1 MTENPNDS
9 QPPVTGDEAGPQN
22 PAEEVR
28 LADVLP
34 ADGPLQP
41 AQTDMT
47 VAEMKDWLRNWIS
60 NATGQ
65 PADRIDDSTPMVEL
79 GLSSRDAVAMASD
92 IEDLTGVTLTATVA
106 FRHPTIESLAT
117 VIIEGEQETGADD
130 DDADWSRPDADER
143 AIAIVGLSTRFPG
156 EMNTP
161 AETWQALLEGRDAI
175 TDLPEGRWSEF
186 LSEPRIAERVAKAAT
201 RGGYLSDI
209 KGFDAEF
216 FALSKMEADNLDPQQ
231 RMALE
236 LTWEALEDARIP
248 ASELRGENVGV
259 YIGASNNDYSFLA
272 VSDPTVA
279 HPYAITGTASSIIAN
294 RVSYFFDFRGPS
306 VAVDTACSSSLVA
319 VHQGVQALRSGE
331 ADVVVAGGVNALVT
345 PMVTIGFDEVGGVLA
360 PDGRIKS
367 FSSDANGYSRS
378 EGGGMLVLKRLAD
391 ARRDGDEIY
400 AIIAGSAV
408 NHDGRS
414 NGMLA
419 PNPDAQA
426 DVLRKAY
433 QDAGINPRDVDY
445 IEAHGTGTILGDPIE
460 ADALG
465 RVVGRNRPADRPA
478 LLGAVKSNLGH
489 LESAAGAASLAKV
502 SLALKHNKLPPSIN
516 FAGPNPYIDF
526 EGLRLKV
533 ADTVTDWPRYSGKAI
548 AGVSGFGFGGA
559 NAHLVLREVL
569 PSDLVEPEPAPEPAA
584 DKPAKSD
591 ADAVYIGG
599 VRVDVDDLDHAA
611 DHDAD
616 GAEYAER
623 RDRMDF
629 YGDDTYVPSDAEPEL
644 PGMTEE
650 AQRLLEAARAEL
662 ESQEQS
668 KPLVPLAV
676 SAFLTSRKKAAAAE
690 LADWIDSPAG
700 RAASLES
707 IGRSLSRRNHA
718 RSRAVVLARD
728 HDEAIKG
735 LRALAEGKQHPS
747 LLTADGPVANGP
759 VWVLA
764 GFGAQHRK
772 MGKSLYLRN
781 EVFAEWINKVDALI
795 QDERGYSILEL
806 ILDDSVDYTDA
817 TCEYPI
823 EVVQLVIFAI
833 QIALGELL
841 RHHGAKPAAVI
852 GQSLGEAAAAY
863 FCGGLSLADATRAIC
878 SRSHLMGE
886 GEAMLFGEY
895 IRLMALVEYSADE
908 IKTVFAD
915 YPDLEVCVYA
925 APTQTVIGG
934 PPDQVDAIIA
944 RAEQEGKFARKFQT
958 KGASHTQQMDPLLGE
973 LAAELQGIQPLPT
986 TVGLYSTV
994 HEGTFVRPGSVVHDV
1009 DYWKKGLRHSVYFT
1023 QGVRNA
1029 VDNGHTTFLELA
1041 PNPVALMQVGLT
1053 TAAAGLHD
1061 AQLIATLARK
1071 QDEVDSMTTAMAH
1084 LFVHG
1089 HDLDIRT
1096 LFGKGEF
1103 ADIPP
1108 TRFRR
1113 KEHWLDAKFTGDS
1126 SVLMP
1131 GNHVATPD
1139 GRHVWEYA
1147 PKGETDLAALVKS
1160 AAAQVLPDAKLV
1172 AYEQRAVPAEGARLV
1187 TTLTRHPG
1195 GASVQVHA
1203 RIDESFTLVYDA
1215 IVTRGDQPGVLP
1227 AAVGAGAAIGAPQVG
1242 SGVEEE
1248 PEEQPEILTD
1258 NLTQGANL
1266 GAQVAKWSPDSGE
1279 TVRDRLALIVGGAM
1293 GYEPEDLPWE
1303 VPLIELG
1310 LDSLMAVRIKNRV
1323 EYDFDLPPIQLT
1335 AVRDASLRDVEQL
1348 ITYAIEHRDEV
1359 DQLAEAQK
1367 GKTAE
1372 EIAAEQ
1378 AELMGGASTVAEIQ
1392 EKLVAAGL
1400 AVDTGQDGSE
1410 QAPDQAAEQ
1419 AAVLS
1424 GATEATA
1431 TTAVVDPQAEPST
1444 QDDAI
1449 PPPPTDPRG
1458 PVSDS
1463 APAPVSDS
1471 APAPVANIPP
1481 PPTDPSGP
1489 NKPPAAERR
1498 VLTQE
1503 AVTEALGAD
1512 VPPRDAAE
1520 RVTFATWAIV
1530 TGKSPGGIFNELPAI
1545 DDATAAKIAERLTER
1560 VDEGTISA
1568 EDVKAAKTIEE
1579 LGTTVREYLEG
1590 GKVDGFVR
1598 TIRAPQ
1604 EGSDRL
1610 PVFVFHPAGG
1620 STVVYEPL
1628 LNRLPPDTPMY
1639 GFERVEGSIEERA
1652 RQYVPKLLELNG
1664 WIDGRRGEPFILA
1677 GWSLGGVLAYACAIG
1692 LKQAGADVR
1701 FVGLIDAVRAG
1712 EEVPQTKEETR
1723 ARWERYAR
1731 FAERTFNV
1739 EIPEI
1744 PYEQLEE
1751 LDDEGQVQLVLDAIA
1766 ESGVQIPGGIIEHQR
1781 TSYLDNRMIDTAEIQ
1796 PYDGHVTLYMADRY
1810 HDDAIYFEPRYAIRQ
1825 PDGGWGEY
1833 VSDLEIVHI
1842 GGEHIQVIDE
1852 PYIAKVGAHM
1862 SEAINR
1868 IEAEEQVK

>member
-1 MTENPNDS
+1 
-9 QPPVTGDEAGPQN
+9 
-22 PAEEVR
+22 
-28 LADVLP
+28 
-34 ADGPLQP
+34 
-41 AQTDMT
+41 MT
-47 VAEMKDWLRNWIS
+47 VAEMRDWLRNWIA

-65 PADRIDDSTPMVEL
+65 SADRIDDSTPMVEL

-117 VIIEGEQETGADD
+117 VIIEGEPETGGDD
-130 DDADWSRPDADER
+130 DDVDWSRPDADER

-156 EMNTP
+156 DMNTP

-186 LSEPRIAERVAKAAT
+186 LSEPRIAERVGKAAT

-248 ASELRGENVGV
+248 ASALRGENVGV

-294 RVSYFFDFRGPS
+294 RVSYFYDFRGPS

-319 VHQGVQALRSGE
+319 VHQGVQALRTGD

-367 FSSDANGYSRS
+367 FSADANGYSRS

-400 AIIAGSAV
+400 AVISGSAV

-426 DVLRKAY
+426 EVLRKAY
-433 QDAGINPRDVDY
+433 LDAGINPRDVDY

-465 RVVGRNRPADRPA
+465 RVVGRNRPGDRPA
-478 LLGAVKSNLGH
+478 LLGAVKSNVGH
-489 LESAAGAASLAKV
+489 LESAAGAASLAKIA
-502 SLALKHNKLPPSIN
+502 LALKHDKLPPSIN
-516 FAGPNPYIDF
+516 YAGPNPYIDF
-526 EGLRLKV
+526 DGLRLKV

-559 NAHLVLREVL
+559 NAHLVVREVL
-569 PSDLVEPEPAPEPAA
+569 PGDLVEPEPAEEAVAEPS
-584 DKPAKSD
+584 KPAE
-591 ADAVYIGG
+591 ADAVYVGG
-599 VRVDVDDLDHAA
+599 VRIDDD
-611 DHDAD
+611 DDFDA
-616 GAEYAER
+616 ESQ
-623 RDRMDF
+623 DRMDF
-629 YGDDTYVPSDAEPEL
+629 YGDDTYAPAEQDGEL
-644 PGMTEE
+644 PGLTEE
-650 AQRLLEAARAEL
+650 ALRLLEVAREEL
-662 ESQEQS
+662 EAAEQ
-668 KPLVPLAV
+668 PTPIVPLAV

-690 LADWIDSPAG
+690 LADWIDSEQG
-700 RAASLES
+700 RASSLES
-707 IGRSLSRRNHA
+707 IGRALSRRNHG

-728 HDEAIKG
+728 HDEAVKG

-747 LLTADGPVANGP
+747 LLAADGPVSNGP

-772 MGKSLYLRN
+772 MAKSLYLRN
-781 EVFAEWINKVDALI
+781 DVFADWFNKVDALV
-795 QDERGYSILEL
+795 QDELGYSVVEL
-806 ILDDSVDYTDA
+806 ILDDSQDYG
-817 TCEYPI
+817 I
-823 EVVQLVIFAI
+823 ETTQVTIFAI

-841 RHHGAKPAAVI
+841 KHHGAKPAAVV

-863 FCGGLSLADATRAIC
+863 FCGGLSLADATRTIC

-908 IKTVFAD
+908 IKTVFSD

-934 PPDQVDAIIA
+934 PPEQVDAIIA

-973 LAAELQGIQPLPT
+973 LAAELQGIEARPT

-994 HEGTFVRPGSVVHDV
+994 HEGTLIRPGAVVHDV

-1023 QGVRNA
+1023 HGIRNA

-1071 QDEVDSMTTAMAH
+1071 QDEVDAMTTAMAH

-1089 HDLDIRT
+1089 HDLDFRT
-1096 LFGKGEF
+1096 LFSPAVDPRTDF

-1113 KEHWLDAKFTGDS
+1113 KEHWLDAHFTGDS

-1147 PKGETDLAALVKS
+1147 PKGATDLAALVKS
-1160 AAAQVLPDAKLV
+1160 AAAQVLPDAKLT
-1172 AYEQRAVPAEGARLV
+1172 AYEQRAVPADGARLV

-1195 GASVQVHA
+1195 GATVQVHA

-1215 IVTRGDQPGVLP
+1215 VVARAGAAGVLP
-1227 AAVGAGAAIGAPQVG
+1227 AAVGAGAALAESAAQAVA
-1242 SGVEEE
+1242 E
-1248 PEEQPEILTD
+1248 PEPEQEQADILSD

-1266 GAQVAKWSPDSGE
+1266 GAGLGKWSPDSGE

-1335 AVRDASLRDVEQL
+1335 AVRDASLNDVEQL
-1348 ITYAIEHRDEV
+1348 VVYAVEHRDEV

-1378 AELMGGASTVAEIQ
+1378 AELMGGASTVAEIE
-1392 EKLVAAGL
+1392 EKLAAVGHPL
-1400 AVDTGQDGSE
+1400 GAEASPE
-1410 QAPDQAAEQ
+1410 EASEQ

-1424 GATEATA
+1424 GANPTTA
-1431 TTAVVDPQAEPST
+1431 TTPVPDPQAEPST
-1444 QDDAI
+1444 QDNSAPAPVDI
-1449 PPPPTDPRG
+1449 PPPPTNPAG
-1458 PVSDS
+1458 PD
-1463 APAPVSDS
+1463 
-1471 APAPVANIPP
+1471 IPP

-1489 NKPPAAERR
+1489 AKSSAAKAAAK
-1498 VLTQE
+1498 VLTSE

-1530 TGKSPGGIFNELPAI
+1530 TGKSPGGIFNELPAV
-1545 DDATAAKIAERLTER
+1545 DDTTAAKIAERLTER
-1560 VDEGTISA
+1560 VDEGTITA

-1579 LGTTVREYLEG
+1579 LGTTVRDYLEG

-1598 TIRAPQ
+1598 TIRAPK
-1604 EGSDRL
+1604 EGSNTL

-1628 LNRLPPDTPMY
+1628 LKRLPPDTPMY
-1639 GFERVEGSIEERA
+1639 GFERVEGSVQERA
-1652 RQYVPKLLELNG
+1652 AEYVPKLLEMHKG
-1664 WIDGRRGEPFILA
+1664 PFVLA
-1677 GWSLGGVLAYACAIG
+1677 GWSLGGALAYACAIG
-1692 LKQAGADVR
+1692 LKRAGADVR
-1701 FVGLIDAVRAG
+1701 FVGLIDTVRAG

-1723 ARWERYAR
+1723 ARWDRYAR

-1744 PYEQLEE
+1744 PYEELEG
-1751 LDDEGQVQLVLDAIA
+1751 LDDEGQVKYVMDVVQQ
-1766 ESGVQIPGGIIEHQR
+1766 SGVQIPGGIIEHQR
-1781 TSYLDNRMIDTAEIQ
+1781 TSYLDNRALETAEIE

-1810 HDDAIYFEPRYAIRQ
+1810 HDDAIFFEPRYGIRQ
-1825 PDGGWGEY
+1825 PDGGWGEF
-1833 VSDLEIVHI
+1833 VSELEVVPI
-1842 GGEHIQVIDE
+1842 GGEHIQAIDE
-1852 PYIAKVGAHM
+1852 PYIGKVGAHM
-1862 SEAINR
+1862 SEALNR
-1868 IEAEEQVK
+1868 IEAESEQK